1 MVAPMDQ
8 PPGKILCL
16 VFGRLLARGEVG
28 VLAPQLLVF
37 TLELGDQTLARNLL
51 CFRSVD
57 SRLQGSS
64 QRVMTPLIPFEP
76 GSKVSNLSL
85 IVPSSAD
92 GS

>member
-8 PPGKILCL
+8 PPGKVLSL
-16 VFGRLLARGEVG
+16 VFGRLLACCEVG
-28 VLAPQLLVF
+28 VLAPQLPVF
-37 TLELGDQTLARNLL
+37 TLKLGDQPLARNLL
-51 CFRSVD
+51 CFRGVD

-76 GSKVSNLSL
+76 GSKVSDLSL
-85 IVPSSAD
+85 IVTSSAD